1 MIFPRVGVCV
11 EELGP
16 RDGRSVGRATCL
28 RLLLRELHAAE
39 KFCHGPFIDGR
50 LYKRNARLHL
60 GKLRIGKIN
69 WLMSLLTINLAS
81 FLLVLVVLIISFCC
95 ISSKL
100 SSAIDPEICV
110 EWRTLSAQLL
120 VPERAAIAF
129 HIPKRSDLV
138 TLGNVGWVI
147 LQ

>member
-1 MIFPRVGVCV
+1 
-11 EELGP
+11 
-16 RDGRSVGRATCL
+16 
-28 RLLLRELHAAE
+28 
-39 KFCHGPFIDGR
+39 
-50 LYKRNARLHL
+50 
-60 GKLRIGKIN
+60 
-69 WLMSLLTINLAS
+69 MSLLTINLAS

-110 EWRTLSAQLL
+110 EWRTFSAHQLL
-120 VPERAAIAF
+120 VPERIDLAF
-129 HIPKRSDLV
+129 KSPDTLAVQPSDLV